1 MKLTKNI
8 HINKYRILADYKV
21 KVSKSPFMSVLQ
33 LANEK
38 GGILTPDVLYDQLMQ
53 PLAIKACENLLERLT
68 SMNYFE
74 AFFKYDLFDETEKK
88 FHELTSFG
96 EQSIE
101 TKDFY
106 DKRNGLLEIW
116 VAHDNEFTPN
126 IVMIKELTS
135 DKDKNNETNKIE
147 KINNELKRLINNTK
161 IISLKNNAFTIDEI
175 ESQIEFLESSYE
187 KLSITLENNNSKI
200 ELAGFIKHKKENK
213 QEVIASILINKFH
226 NNYLPKENILLKDF
240 NNQDIS
246 LIRNIK
252 IEEPRFIETDF
263 DSITIPN
270 IKVSP
275 KYLEDAKKWFEA
287 LLKQRVN
294 RYFLSDEE
302 FNQFENDIANKFEL
316 YKNHL
321 INSINRQQLIEIF
334 EEEDFYKKT
343 KLETIDYLNY

>member
-106 DKRNGLLEIW
+106 DKRNGILEIW
-116 VAHDNEFTPN
+116 TTEKNEFTSE
-126 IVMIKELTS
+126 IVKIEELPY
-135 DKDKNNETNKIE
+135 DDDKNTETKRIDSHLNSLIKPE
-147 KINNELKRLINNTK
+147 KIIKLNTG
-161 IISLKNNAFTIDEI
+161 SYTIDKI
-175 ESQIEFLESSYE
+175 ESQIKLLKQAEENITIDFNTNNYTIKLVDFISYE
-187 KLSITLENNNSKI
+187 KEDKQNII
-200 ELAGFIKHKKENK
+200 E
-213 QEVIASILINKFH
+213 SILINEFQ
-226 NNYLPKENILLKDF
+226 NNYLPKENILLSYF
-240 NNQDIS
+240 NNQDTS

-252 IEEPRFIETDF
+252 IEEPIFRETIF
-263 DSITIPN
+263 NSTIIPN
-270 IKVSP
+270 IKVNP
-275 KYLEDAKKWFEA
+275 KDLNDAKKWFEA